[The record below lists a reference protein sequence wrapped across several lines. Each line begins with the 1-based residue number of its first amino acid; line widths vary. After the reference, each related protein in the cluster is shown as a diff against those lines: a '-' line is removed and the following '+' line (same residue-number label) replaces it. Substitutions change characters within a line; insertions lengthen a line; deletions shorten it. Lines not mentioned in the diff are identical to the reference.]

1 MGWGAKPFWGL
12 WGWGHLGP
20 HPGSRG
26 AALAPP
32 GTPHTSSCTLSDR
45 RLIGDPDSTTS
56 QAAWPAARTLWD
68 PSCPLTPL
76 SVGTWFGWHA
86 LAAGLGGW
94 MTGSKG
100 RVPAFQRPLGDS
112 ALESE
117 VSCEPGHLTAPP
129 PTHTCTLPPS
139 WSQGPKP
146 TSGQELRGQSSRAGL
161 GAQEKVRVERCSCLS
176 TQVPAFVLGARSSL
190 PRSEQ
195 RALLRGGGGPLVRPL
210 MGNAREAP
218 WLAVVT
224 DTSGDPSL
232 QEERQ
237 TGEAS

>member
-1 MGWGAKPFWGL
+1 MASSQDP
-12 WGWGHLGP
+12 LGP
-20 HPGSRG
+20 Q
-26 AALAPP
+26 LPP
-32 GTPHTSSCTLSDR
+32 GTPL
-45 RLIGDPDSTTS
+45 
-56 QAAWPAARTLWD
+56 
-68 PSCPLTPL
+68 
-76 SVGTWFGWHA
+76 GWHA
-86 LAAGLGGW
+86 VWLARSCRW
-94 MTGSKG
+94 SW
-100 RVPAFQRPLGDS
+100 RVDDRFKRACPRLPEPLGDS

-161 GAQEKVRVERCSCLS
+161 GAQEKARVERCSRLS
-176 TQVPAFVLGARSSL
+176 TQGPAFVLGARSSP

-195 RALLRGGGGPLVRPL
+195 RALLRGGGGPLVQPL